1 MTEEVGRKKL
11 SQVAYEK
18 IRAAIL
24 SNDYPQGTMLAEK
37 QLCQL
42 LGMSRTPIRQ
52 AIQMLADEGLL
63 EVRDGVGTFVR
74 GFSSKDIQ
82 DAYELRRVLEVLA
95 IQTAAARFTDEEL
108 DELERLFRDMLDR
121 LEHGGALSV
130 DEYAAA
136 DWKLHDMII
145 RKCDNRYVKNAMG
158 NIEATLKRYQG
169 LSVRSMADAG
179 VSLREHL
186 DILEG
191 IRRGDRERL
200 TRLLEQHVHY

>member
-130 DEYAAA
+130 DEYAAT

>member
-1 MTEEVGRKKL
+1 MP
-11 SQVAYEK
+11 
-18 IRAAIL
+18 AAGHE
-24 SNDYPQGTMLAEK
+24 PHAHPAGV
-37 QLCQL
+37 
-42 LGMSRTPIRQ
+42 
-52 AIQMLADEGLL
+52 L

-130 DEYAAA
+130 DEYAAT